1 MSAIFFGNILNSIL
15 SFRAKCYSKPFVI
28 LSPSVIL
35 SAAKNLSPFVIL
47 SPPVILKLAL
57 SLPKGAAKNL
67 SPFVI
72 LTLLSF

>member
-15 SFRAKCYSKPFVI
+15 SFRAKSYSKPFVI
-28 LSPSVIL
+28 LSPS
-35 SAAKNLSPFVIL
+35 VIL

>member
-15 SFRAKCYSKPFVI
+15 SFRAKSYSKPF
-28 LSPSVIL
+28 VIL
-35 SAAKNLSPFVIL
+35 SAAKNLSPSVIL